1 MKSMMKYIFVAK
13 VSMQEALA
21 YSMNFLGRGVF
32 YIIIISIMVFLWK
45 AIYAQG
51 VDTGDYD
58 VNRMIWYLIIGELI
72 ALSGARFYEEVSN
85 DVKTGNIAYLMNKP
99 YHYVNYQFA
108 HYIGKTV
115 IQLLVNCIIA
125 IPLGL
130 IYVGSLD
137 GFSFKYL
144 PFIIVTILMG
154 LCLDFMVNMA
164 LALSAFWVEEN
175 EPFRWIYQK
184 LVFTLGGML
193 IPLELFPEK
202 LYQIS
207 RFLPFAFVTYVPA
220 KLTTDFNMTEFL
232 QLAGIQFG
240 YIILMML
247 ITMFIYQRGVKKLNV
262 NGG

>member
-1 MKSMMKYIFVAK
+1 VKSMKKYIFVAK

-130 IYVGSLD
+130 IYVTGP
-137 GFSFKYL
+137 FSFL
-144 PFIIVTILMG
+144 GGRERTFQV
-154 LCLDFMVNMA
+154 D
-164 LALSAFWVEEN
+164 LSKAGIY
-175 EPFRWIYQK
+175 FRWHADSTRIIPRKVISDQS
-184 LVFTLGGML
+184 VFTICICYLCTG
-193 IPLELFPEK
+193 
-202 LYQIS
+202 Q
-207 RFLPFAFVTYVPA
+207 
-220 KLTTDFNMTEFL
+220 TD
-232 QLAGIQFG
+232 
-240 YIILMML
+240 
-247 ITMFIYQRGVKKLNV
+247 
-262 NGG
+262 NGF